1 MEQNRKKNRRG
12 CSGFHFFL
20 EARMEKLRR
29 EGTPWSGT
37 NAAADFS
44 PEWEELPAAE
54 REKYERR
61 ATEK

>member
-1 MEQNRKKNRRG
+1 MEQNRKKNKRG
-12 CSGFHFFL
+12 CSGF
-20 EARMEKLRR
+20 RMEKLRR

-37 NAAADFS
+37 NAAADFP

>member
-1 MEQNRKKNRRG
+1 MLG
-12 CSGFHFFL
+12 LPFL
-20 EARMEKLRR
+20 PGGPDGKLRR